1 MICYNKAGQ
10 KTGLVV
16 LDGEVAAPC
25 SPQSAIAGSNSCP
38 RVDLVGL
45 PVVSGEDV
53 WVLRSENP

>member
-1 MICYNKAGQ
+1 MMRS
-10 KTGLVV
+10 LVV

-25 SPQSAIAGSNSCP
+25 SPQSARAGSNSCP

-45 PVVSGEDV
+45 SVVSGEDV